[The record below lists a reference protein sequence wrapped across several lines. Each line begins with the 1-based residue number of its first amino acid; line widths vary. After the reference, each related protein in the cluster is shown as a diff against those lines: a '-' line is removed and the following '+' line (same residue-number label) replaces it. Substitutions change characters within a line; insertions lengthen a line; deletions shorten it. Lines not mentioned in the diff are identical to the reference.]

1 MGVNVTS
8 RNLNADG
15 LIKIDT
21 ANSLRGFNGANSS
34 MSLPTMERNLAS
46 DTKSRREVGEE
57 WMRLGRMRMG
67 GGKEW
72 LRYVLLVSAVD
83 NCVGEIRAEQE
94 RDEVGRTDK
103 G

>member
-15 LIKIDT
+15 LIKIDS

-34 MSLPTMERNLAS
+34 MSLSTMERNLAS

-57 WMRLGRMRMG
+57 WTRLGRMRMG

>member
-15 LIKIDT
+15 LIKIDS

-57 WMRLGRMRMG
+57 WMRMG

>member
-15 LIKIDT
+15 LIKIDS
-21 ANSLRGFNGANSS
+21 ANSLRGFNGANS
-34 MSLPTMERNLAS
+34 SLPTMERNLAS